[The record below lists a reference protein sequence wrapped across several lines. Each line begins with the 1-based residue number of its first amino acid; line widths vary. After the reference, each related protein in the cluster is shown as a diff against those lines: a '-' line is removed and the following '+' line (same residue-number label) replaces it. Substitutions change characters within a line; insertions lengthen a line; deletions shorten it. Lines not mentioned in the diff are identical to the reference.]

1 MTKKAEAGRMGH
13 LAFTVDF
20 PAILREMIENPAN
33 LKNIG
38 PGGAFALVIA
48 MMKLNNIAR
57 IAIRQENAEVLQQLE
72 ELGVIGE

>member
-1 MTKKAEAGRMGH
+1 MTKRVKAGQMGH

-20 PAILREMIENPAN
+20 PAILREMIENEAN
-33 LKNIG
+33 LKHIE
-38 PGGAFALVIA
+38 PGGAFALVIT

-57 IAIRQENAEVLQQLE
+57 IAIRQENVEILQQLE

>member
-1 MTKKAEAGRMGH
+1 MTEKAKAGQTGH

-20 PAILREMIENPAN
+20 PTILREMITNDAN

-38 PGGAFALVIA
+38 PGGAFALVIT

-57 IAIRQENAEVLQQLE
+57 IAIRQENAEILQQLE
-72 ELGVIGE
+72 ELGVIGN